1 MAEPSSSPPLWARAP
16 RAQPPPLTGRL
27 GRAAS
32 FFSASLRL
40 PRRRCRPPLPLAGPA
55 PSTRV
60 AGMAPTADQASRFHE
75 RRPAHPPWVPAKVSR
90 IRRADASTHA
100 SSHPTPSV
108 WTAAPA
114 PNSRCARTAPTAST
128 AARATCRRP
137 RRHILLAWCTRT
149 TVSTPATAAAL
160 APSSR
165 RALSAPT
172 ASTVARASSCHRRLH
187 GHQQGIRHP
196 THRRA
201 SAQPRASTPPTLIA
215 MTAASAA

>member
-16 RAQPPPLTGRL
+16 RAQPPPPMTGLL
-27 GRAAS
+27 GRAVS
-32 FFSASLRL
+32 SSSAPLRL
-40 PRRRCRPPLPLAGPA
+40 PRRRCRPSLLQAGLA

-60 AGMAPTADQASRFHE
+60 AGMAPTAPTADQASRCHH
-75 RRPAHPPWVPAKVSR
+75 RRPAHPAPCVPALASA
-90 IRRADASTHA
+90 RRRA

-114 PNSRCARTAPTAST
+114 PSSRCARTAPTA
-128 AARATCRRP
+128 ARATSRRP
-137 RRHILLAWCTRT
+137 RRHIPLPWCTRT
-149 TVSTPATAAAL
+149 TASKPVTAAAL

-165 RALSAPT
+165 RAPWAPT
-172 ASTVARASSCHRRLH
+172 ASTVARASPCHRRLH
-187 GHQQGIRHP
+187 GHQQRIRHP

-201 SAQPRASTPPTLIA
+201 ASARPSASLPPTLIA